1 MKEPRETR
9 GPGSEYAKLGKNNGI
24 EGAKR
29 KGSSGKEAGVREG
42 SSTEKKVE
50 EKNTRVEGKESW
62 ITSDGKKCVGKKS
75 DVKKSGAID
84 KAKLLKLLN
93 DDLDCSSDTSSEEG
107 QFCRTWHGEKGK
119 NESTKRMKNK
129 VKDVPTKALSSKD
142 VRSKDAKFKESK
154 RKELVQK
161 GKGRHSSSSSRTNH
175 GSMSGSKGRKS
186 EARPLSVA
194 RVRQSRNH
202 VEADSSTDPK
212 GAGKS
217 ISQQTSVNTEIWE
230 GILSPAHLL
239 SLEPEPV
246 VVPPFERTG
255 LNDDIWA
262 DVHKA
267 MAEVAEVLNS
277 VNKNKSE
284 EQASSSNVK
293 RQTGVGR

>member
-1 MKEPRETR
+1 MSATVARSQRLIKGAVSQSICFVEFKLRCILRRCTQMKEPRETR

-107 QFCRTWHGEKGK
+107 QFCRTWHGGKGK

-186 EARPLSVA
+186 EVLDRTKD
-194 RVRQSRNH
+194 QSKL
-202 VEADSSTDPK
+202 DC
-212 GAGKS
+212 
-217 ISQQTSVNTEIWE
+217 TE
-230 GILSPAHLL
+230 
-239 SLEPEPV
+239 
-246 VVPPFERTG
+246 
-255 LNDDIWA
+255 
-262 DVHKA
+262 
-267 MAEVAEVLNS
+267 
-277 VNKNKSE
+277 
-284 EQASSSNVK
+284 
-293 RQTGVGR
+293 